1 MSKIKLK
8 TDGERYNQLIEKCE
22 KQLADLAELE
32 AYEEQADK
40 EYEKAYSQVMRQYMN
55 ADRKD
60 AVAKQQ
66 SAERIAEASIADEK
80 YEQAIEKYKQAAG
93 RCFELVDATA
103 RTFIAIVAELIHDN
117 IDVLDGMNINSKQVF
132 LAINEALPEDI
143 FVDTNMGDC
152 NAVISVHGGS
162 KNKRVRMELQQI
174 DYGTHILCCG
184 KQDHFISKERFLT
197 DYESGKYR
205 NTAQ

>member
-22 KQLADLAELE
+22 NQLADLAELDE
-32 AYEEQADK
+32 YEKQANK
-40 EYEKAYSQVMRQYMN
+40 EYEKAYSQVMRQYMD
-55 ADRKD
+55 ADRKN

-66 SAERIAEASIADEK
+66 LAERIAEASIADEK

-103 RTFIAIVAELIHDN
+103 RTFIDVVAELIHDN
-117 IDVLDGMNINSKQVF
+117 IDVLDSMNINSKQVF

-143 FVDTNMGDC
+143 FVDTNMKERDTVLRV
-152 NAVISVHGGS
+152 NGGER
-162 KNKRVRMELQQI
+162 NERVRIALQRI
-174 DYGTHILCCG
+174 NVITHIQCCG
-184 KQDHFISKERFLT
+184 KHNHLIDKKRFLA
-197 DYESGKYR
+197 DYASGKYG
-205 NTAQ
+205 NTAR